1 MKHTINVED
10 FIEWATANR
19 EDYYDFFDDHLAE
32 EIQQD
37 ADVYLRWANKY
48 VEEFEDD
55 FEEIILPIIDE
66 LEEQDYFG
74 TEGFNKRFA

>member
-10 FIEWATANR
+10 FIEWASANQ
-19 EDYYDFFDDHLAE
+19 EEYYDFFDDHLSE
-32 EIQQD
+32 EIRQD

-48 VEEFEDD
+48 VEEFEDQ

-66 LEEQDYFG
+66 LEENDYFG